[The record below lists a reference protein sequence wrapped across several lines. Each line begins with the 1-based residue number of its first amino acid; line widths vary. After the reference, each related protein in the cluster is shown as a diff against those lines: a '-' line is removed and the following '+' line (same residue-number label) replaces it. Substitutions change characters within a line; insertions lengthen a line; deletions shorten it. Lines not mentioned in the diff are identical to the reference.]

1 MWLFAFSSHAVF
13 QSVKE
18 VLQSLVDDGMVS
30 SDKCGVQTVF
40 WCLPSEAVQKVSW
53 SSSRFFQRWAG
64 LSLRF
69 SVACGHECCYSI
81 SPALSIVTCP
91 SDVSWPP
98 CSRCSCC
105 FARECLCSCVLVY
118 VGVASRVMCLPG
130 LQKRARIAVL
140 EDEVKSNEAAL
151 KRLESQLSSMKAAR
165 TGRDLEGGNGRDA
178 FLEQLAADE
187 QAVAALKVQ
196 VAEQA
201 ASDPERLRE
210 LATATTTAREAAN
223 RWTDNVDTL
232 RRYVSDK
239 FGMDSAD
246 FARQF
251 GVPAD
256 MEYLEETTAPNAAQA
271 DAPG

>member
-1 MWLFAFSSHAVF
+1 MS
-13 QSVKE
+13 
-18 VLQSLVDDGMVS
+18 
-30 SDKCGVQTVF
+30 
-40 WCLPSEAVQKVSW
+40 
-53 SSSRFFQRWAG
+53 
-64 LSLRF
+64 
-69 SVACGHECCYSI
+69 
-81 SPALSIVTCP
+81 
-91 SDVSWPP
+91 
-98 CSRCSCC
+98 
-105 FARECLCSCVLVY
+105 
-118 VGVASRVMCLPG
+118 G
-130 LQKRARIAVL
+130 LQKRARMAVL
-140 EDEVKSNEAAL
+140 EEEVKSNKAAL
-151 KRLESQLSSMKAAR
+151 ERLESQLASMKAAR
-165 TGRDLEGGNGRDA
+165 TGRDLEGDNGRDE

-187 QAVAALKVQ
+187 EAVATLTAQ

-210 LATATTTAREAAN
+210 LETATKTAREAAN

-256 MEYLEETTAPNAAQA
+256 MEYLEETAAPDAAQA

>member
-1 MWLFAFSSHAVF
+1 MSKRKGLSLEEKRDKMVELLQEAAEFFTLKELEKIAPKRKGIVF

-30 SDKCGVQTVF
+30 SDKCG
-40 WCLPSEAVQKVSW
+40 
-53 SSSRFFQRWAG
+53 
-64 LSLRF
+64 
-69 SVACGHECCYSI
+69 
-81 SPALSIVTCP
+81 
-91 SDVSWPP
+91 
-98 CSRCSCC
+98 
-105 FARECLCSCVLVY
+105 
-118 VGVASRVMCLPG
+118 
-130 LQKRARIAVL
+130 KRARVAVL
-140 EDEVKSNEAAL
+140 EEEVKSNEAASE
-151 KRLESQLSSMKAAR
+151 RLESQLAAMKAAR
-165 TGRDLEGGNGRDA
+165 TGRDLEGDNGRDA
-178 FLEQLAADE
+178 FLKQLASDE
-187 QAVAALKVQ
+187 QAVAALTAQ

-256 MEYLEETTAPNAAQA
+256 MEYLEETAAPHDAQA

>member
-1 MWLFAFSSHAVF
+1 MSKRKGLSLEEKREKMVELLQEAAEFFTLKELEKIAPKRKGIVF

-40 WCLPSEAVQKVSW
+40 WCLPSEAVQK
-53 SSSRFFQRWAG
+53 
-64 LSLRF
+64 
-69 SVACGHECCYSI
+69 
-81 SPALSIVTCP
+81 
-91 SDVSWPP
+91 
-98 CSRCSCC
+98 
-105 FARECLCSCVLVY
+105 
-118 VGVASRVMCLPG
+118 
-130 LQKRARIAVL
+130 KRARVAVL
-140 EDEVKSNEAAL
+140 DEEIKSNEAAS
-151 KRLESQLSSMKAAR
+151 KRLESQLAAMKAAR
-165 TGRDLEGGNGRDA
+165 TGRDLEGDNGRDA
-178 FLEQLAADE
+178 FLKQLASDE
-187 QAVAALKVQ
+187 QAVAALTAQ
-196 VAEQA
+196 VAEQT

-256 MEYLEETTAPNAAQA
+256 MEYLEETAAPHDAQA

>member
-1 MWLFAFSSHAVF
+1 MVELLQEAAEFFTLKELEKIAPKRKGIVF

-18 VLQSLVDDGMVS
+18 VLQSLVDDGLVS

-40 WCLPSEAVQKVSW
+40 WCLPSEAVQK
-53 SSSRFFQRWAG
+53 
-64 LSLRF
+64 
-69 SVACGHECCYSI
+69 
-81 SPALSIVTCP
+81 
-91 SDVSWPP
+91 
-98 CSRCSCC
+98 
-105 FARECLCSCVLVY
+105 
-118 VGVASRVMCLPG
+118 
-130 LQKRARIAVL
+130 KRARIAVL
-140 EDEVKSNEAAL
+140 EEEVKANKAAL
-151 KRLESQLSSMKAAR
+151 ERVESQLTSMKADR
-165 TGRDLEGGNGRDA
+165 TGQNLEGDTGREA
-178 FLEQLAADE
+178 LLEKLAADE
-187 QAVAALKVQ
+187 QAVAALTAQ

-239 FGMDSAD
+239 FGMDGAD

-256 MEYLEETTAPNAAQA
+256 MEYLEETAPDAAHA
-271 DAPG
+271 EAPG